1 MSDHFK
7 QVVADIM
14 RRAEPAAAAAMAPCT
29 PIKWI
34 DMSTWDGEP
43 TPEREWFIRDRI
55 PIRQP
60 TLFSG
65 EGAVG
70 KSLLTLHLLV
80 ATALGRDWLKMLP
93 EPGPAWYLG
102 AEDDERE
109 LRIRLNPILELFSAT
124 HADLM
129 EAGFQMKS
137 LFGEDAILGAPNG
150 RGIIEPTPLFL
161 QLLEEAADKKPKAIA
176 IDASADVFAGN
187 EIDRSH
193 VRQFVGSLLRR
204 LAGATDGAVILLSH
218 PSLTGINTG
227 TGLSGSTGWHNSM
240 RARMY
245 LTSPKPEA
253 GEQSDS
259 DLRELT
265 FKKNQ
270 YGPIGESI
278 VLRWKDGLFLPEPGM
293 SSLEVAAAEK
303 TADEIFLKLLTRF
316 TQNGQNVSQKP
327 QPANYAPRLF
337 AKEPEAKLLPRAK
350 MALEEAMQ
358 RLFREQKIHVETY
371 GRHSYERLAIGA
383 KP

>member
-14 RRAEPAAAAAMAPCT
+14 RRAEPAAAATMAPRT

-55 PIRQP
+55 PVRQP

-93 EPGPAWYLG
+93 EPGPAWYVG

-109 LRIRLNPILELFSAT
+109 LRIRLNPILKLFSAT
-124 HADLM
+124 HTDLV

-161 QLLEEAADKKPKAIA
+161 QLFEEAADKKPKAIA
-176 IDASADVFAGN
+176 IDALADVFAGN

-204 LAGATDGAVILLSH
+204 LAGAIDGAVILLSH

-227 TGLSGSTGWHNSM
+227 TGLSGSTGWHNSV

-278 VLRWKDGLFLPEPGM
+278 VLRWKDGLFLPERGM
-293 SSLEVAAAEK
+293 SSLEVAVAEK

-316 TQNGQNVSQKP
+316 TQNGQNVSHKN

-337 AKEPEAKLLPRAK
+337 AKEPEAKNLPRAK
-350 MALEEAMQ
+350 TALEEAMQ

-371 GRHSYERLAIGA
+371 GRHSYERLAMGA

>member
-14 RRAEPAAAAAMAPCT
+14 RRAEPAAAATMAPRT

-55 PIRQP
+55 PVRQP

-93 EPGPAWYLG
+93 EPGPAWYVG

-109 LRIRLNPILELFSAT
+109 LRIRLNPILKLFRAT
-124 HADLM
+124 HTDLV

-161 QLLEEAADKKPKAIA
+161 QLFEEAADKKPKAIA

-204 LAGATDGAVILLSH
+204 LAGAIDGAVILLSH

-227 TGLSGSTGWHNSM
+227 TGLSGSTGWHNSV

-278 VLRWKDGLFLPEPGM
+278 VLRWKDGLFLPERGM
-293 SSLEVAAAEK
+293 SSLEVAVAEK

-316 TQNGQNVSQKP
+316 TQNGQNVSHKN

-337 AKEPEAKLLPRAK
+337 AKEPEAKNLPRAK
-350 MALEEAMQ
+350 TALEEAMQ

-371 GRHSYERLAIGA
+371 GRHSYERLAMGA

>member
-14 RRAEPAAAAAMAPCT
+14 RRAEPAAAATMAPRT

-55 PIRQP
+55 PVRQP

-93 EPGPAWYLG
+93 EPGPAWYVG

-109 LRIRLNPILELFSAT
+109 LRIRLNPILKLFSAT
-124 HADLM
+124 HTDLV

-161 QLLEEAADKKPKAIA
+161 QLFEEAADKKPKAIA

-204 LAGATDGAVILLSH
+204 LAGAIDGAVILLSH

-227 TGLSGSTGWHNSM
+227 TGLSGSTGWHNSV

-278 VLRWKDGLFLPEPGM
+278 VLRWKDGLFLPERGM
-293 SSLEVAAAEK
+293 SSLEVAVAEK

-316 TQNGQNVSQKP
+316 TQNGQNVSHKN

-337 AKEPEAKLLPRAK
+337 AKEPEAKNLPRAK
-350 MALEEAMQ
+350 TALEEAMQ

-371 GRHSYERLAIGA
+371 GRHSYERLAMGA

>member
-14 RRAEPAAAAAMAPCT
+14 RRAEPAAAATMAPRT

-55 PIRQP
+55 PVRQP

-93 EPGPAWYLG
+93 EPGPAWYVG

-109 LRIRLNPILELFSAT
+109 LRIRLNPILKLFSAT
-124 HADLM
+124 HTDLI

-161 QLLEEAADKKPKAIA
+161 QLFEEAADKKPKAIA

-204 LAGATDGAVILLSH
+204 LAGAIDGAVILLSH

-227 TGLSGSTGWHNSM
+227 TGLSGSTGWHNSV

-278 VLRWKDGLFLPEPGM
+278 VLRWKDGLFLPERGM
-293 SSLEVAAAEK
+293 SSLEVAVAEK

-316 TQNGQNVSQKP
+316 TQNGQNVSHKN

-337 AKEPEAKLLPRAK
+337 AKEPEAKNLPRAK
-350 MALEEAMQ
+350 TALEEAMQ

-371 GRHSYERLAIGA
+371 GRHSYERLAMGA

>member
-7 QVVADIM
+7 AVVADIM
-14 RRAEPAAAAAMAPCT
+14 RRAEPDAAATMAPRT

-34 DMSTWDGEP
+34 DMSAWDGEP

-93 EPGPAWYLG
+93 EPGPAWYIG

-109 LRIRLNPILELFSAT
+109 LRIRLNPILKLFGAS
-124 HADLM
+124 HADLI

-137 LFGEDAILGAPNG
+137 LFGEDAILGAPNS

-161 QLLEEAADKKPKAIA
+161 QLLDEAADKKPKAIG

-227 TGLSGSTGWHNSM
+227 TGLSGSTGWHNSV

-245 LTSPKPEA
+245 LTSPKPEP

-270 YGPIGESI
+270 YGPLGDSI
-278 VLRWKDGLFLPEPGM
+278 ILRWKDGLFLPEPGR

-303 TADEIFLKLLTRF
+303 TADEIFLKLVTRF
-316 TQNGQNVSQKP
+316 SQNGRNVSQKP
-327 QPANYAPRLF
+327 QPGNYAPRLF
-337 AKEPEAKLLPRAK
+337 AKEPEAKLLPRTK
-350 MALEEAMQ
+350 MALEEAMH

>member
-14 RRAEPAAAAAMAPCT
+14 RRAEPAAAATMAPRT

-55 PIRQP
+55 PVRQP

-93 EPGPAWYLG
+93 EPGPAWYVG

-109 LRIRLNPILELFSAT
+109 LRIRLNPILKLFSAT
-124 HADLM
+124 HTDLV

-161 QLLEEAADKKPKAIA
+161 QLFEEAADKKPKAIA

-204 LAGATDGAVILLSH
+204 LAGAIDGAVILLSH

-227 TGLSGSTGWHNSM
+227 TGLSGSTGWHNSV

-278 VLRWKDGLFLPEPGM
+278 VLRWKDGLFLPERGM
-293 SSLEVAAAEK
+293 SSLEVAVAEK
-303 TADEIFLKLLTRF
+303 TADEMFLKLLTRF
-316 TQNGQNVSQKP
+316 TQNGQNVSHKN

-337 AKEPEAKLLPRAK
+337 AKEPEAKNLPRAK
-350 MALEEAMQ
+350 TALEEAMQ

-371 GRHSYERLAIGA
+371 GRHSYERLAMGA

>member
-14 RRAEPAAAAAMAPCT
+14 RRAEPAAAAAMASRT

-34 DMSTWDGEP
+34 DMSAWDGEP

-55 PIRQP
+55 PIRQL

-93 EPGPAWYLG
+93 EPGPAWYVG

-109 LRIRLNPILELFSAT
+109 LRIRLNPILKLFSAT
-124 HADLM
+124 HADLI

-137 LFGEDAILGAPNG
+137 LFGEDAILGAPNS

-161 QLLEEAADKKPKAIA
+161 QLLEEAADKKPKAIG

-227 TGLSGSTGWHNSM
+227 TGLSGSTGWHNSV

-245 LTSPKPEA
+245 LTSPRTEP
-253 GEQSDS
+253 GEQPDS

-303 TADEIFLKLLTRF
+303 TADETFLKLLTRF
-316 TQNGQNVSQKP
+316 IQNGQNVSHKT

-337 AKEPEAKLLPRAK
+337 AKEPEAKNLARAK
-350 MALEEAMQ
+350 TALEEAMQ

-371 GRHSYERLAIGA
+371 GRHSYERLAMGA